1 MNLSNSLIFDKLVE
15 ANGGACIRAA
25 VVGYYM
31 DMVHLT
37 KVLFSQE
44 KVLVT
49 QIMVQG
55 GTGGFRLENIIAI
68 SVFVFIFVELDKY

>member
-1 MNLSNSLIFDKLVE
+1 
-15 ANGGACIRAA
+15 
-25 VVGYYM
+25 M
-31 DMVHLT
+31 DIVHLT

-44 KVLVT
+44 KVSVT
-49 QIMVQG
+49 QIIVQG